1 MEIPTHRP
9 GRCLSKALVPAA
21 VVAQAA
27 GEEMAAVYLAV
38 AVLVRDKDRG
48 QGPVTADSAPEQGEG
63 MVAQVPETVDPGRE
77 NRVGASAKPNLEDT
91 ME

>member
-1 MEIPTHRP
+1 MEIPTLRP

-63 MVAQVPETVDPGRE
+63 MVGQVPATADLGRE
-77 NRVGASAKPNLEDT
+77 NRAGASAKRSLDAT

>member
-1 MEIPTHRP
+1 MEIPTLRP
-9 GRCLSKALVPAA
+9 GRCLSRALVAA
-21 VVAQAA
+21 VVAQTAEEEIPAA
-27 GEEMAAVYLAV
+27 YPVDAA
-38 AVLVRDKDRG
+38 LVRDKDRG
-48 QGPVTADSAPEQGEG
+48 RGQVTVDSAPEQGEG